1 MPKMKSNKSASK
13 RFSFTKKGKVKRKKA
28 GLRHILSTK
37 SPDQKRGLRKGVL
50 VNKADQAAVE
60 RMLPYG
66 R

>member
-1 MPKMKSNKSASK
+1 MPKMKTNKSAAK

-37 SPDQKRGLRKGVL
+37 SPDQKRRLRHGVL
-50 VNKADQAAVE
+50 VNDADMTSIE
-60 RMLPYG
+60 RMMPYG